1 MKINNET
8 RIGMFVVAVIIL
20 LGMLTWKAG
29 DIQIRQGGYTVRA
42 HFKNIDGVALNA
54 PVTVNGL
61 EVGRVSDIDI
71 LYGKQTVME
80 LTLWLRD
87 HVKLREGSEA
97 FIKNLGFLGE
107 KYVAL
112 TTGDDERPFLKTGA
126 VIIGNEPPSFEKLLS
141 QGDKIAGNLE
151 EISTQINERLK
162 VNAENVDSIVANLNV
177 TIKDIASISS
187 KINET
192 LSSNQGSFDQI
203 IDNVNSMTKNLEE
216 MSFDLKE
223 HPWKL
228 LYRGRKR

>member
-8 RIGMFVVAVIIL
+8 RIGIFVVLVIIV
-20 LGMLTWKAG
+20 LGVLTWRAG
-29 DIQIRQGGYTVRA
+29 DIQIRRGGYELKA

-61 EVGRVSDIDI
+61 EVGRVSDIQI
-71 LYGKQTVME
+71 LYGQHTVME
-80 LTLWLRD
+80 LTLWLQD
-87 HVKLREGSEA
+87 HVNLREGAEV
-97 FIKNLGFLGE
+97 FVKNLGFLGE

-112 TTGDDERPFLKTGA
+112 TTGDDGRPFLKEGA

-151 EISTQINERLK
+151 EISAQINERLK
-162 VNAENVDSIVANLNV
+162 VNADEVDSIVANLNV
-177 TIKDIASISS
+177 TLKDIASISA
-187 KINET
+187 KINQILT
-192 LSSNQGSFDQI
+192 ANQGAIDQI
-203 IDNVNSMTKNLEE
+203 VVHVNSTTKNLEE

-228 LYRGRKR
+228 LYREKKR